1 MKKDITILPS
11 YEIEQ
16 TKWDNCVHKYPNGL
30 VYAQYDYLDSICD
43 HWSGLIIGDFEGIV
57 ALPWRKKYGL
67 KYYYIPPFIQQLG
80 FIGDT
85 SYLSDPEELIKK
97 IRSFAWYGDLH
108 FNFSNHLLAS
118 ALKCDNRTN
127 FIIDLSIGYTAIHQS
142 YSTDVRQTIQKQTNE
157 ELPYDKTDT
166 FSTAIKY
173 YQEQYA
179 DRMPH
184 LSNEDFERLAILCK
198 HFCNRNA
205 CIVRSIKDKEGHTL
219 SNALLLKDTRRIYH
233 LLNTTFKEGRTKHSN
248 HRLMD
253 QVLQEFSGNQL
264 LFDFEG
270 SDLPGVK
277 SFYKKFGCHVQPY
290 FHYQRNYLKGS

>member
-11 YEIEQ
+11 FEIEQ
-16 TKWDNCVHKYPNGL
+16 TKWDNCVLRHSNGL
-30 VYAQYDYLDSICD
+30 VYAQYDYLDCICD
-43 HWSGLIIGDFEGIV
+43 HWSGLIIGDFEAIV
-57 ALPWRKKYGL
+57 PLPWKKKYGF

-85 SYLSDPEELIKK
+85 SYLTDAERLIKR

-118 ALKCDNRTN
+118 ALKCENRTN
-127 FIIDLSIGYTAIHQS
+127 FIIDLSIGYAAIHQS
-142 YSTDVRQTIQKQTNE
+142 YSHDVKQTIQKQSAD
-157 ELPYDKTDT
+157 ELIYNKTET
-166 FSTAIKY
+166 LSNAIKY

-184 LSNEDFERLAILCK
+184 LSNEDFERLTLLCK

-205 CIVRSIKDKEGHTL
+205 CLIRSITDKEGNTL
-219 SNALLLKDTRRIYH
+219 SNTLLLKDNRRIYH
-233 LLNTTFKEGRTKHSN
+233 LLNTTFTEGRTKHSN

-253 QVLQEFSGNQL
+253 QVLQEFSGSSL

-277 SFYKKFGCHVQPY
+277 SFYKKFGCHIQPY
-290 FHYQRNYLKGS
+290 FHYRRNYLKGT